1 MLTSEGVL
9 FRSSKWILFFMSMA
23 AAAGG
28 RRSAVPGS
36 AGVVLTPLQDPPP
49 SSPRG
54 RYREVSAGSSSS
66 ARNPEPSAAANTNLI
81 TAEAG
86 APGGSGL
93 SDVSLLQSPPG
104 SAGF

>member
-1 MLTSEGVL
+1 M
-9 FRSSKWILFFMSMA
+9 
-23 AAAGG
+23 
-28 RRSAVPGS
+28 PGS
-36 AGVVLTPLQDPPP
+36 AGVVLTPPPSS

-104 SAGF
+104 SSEF